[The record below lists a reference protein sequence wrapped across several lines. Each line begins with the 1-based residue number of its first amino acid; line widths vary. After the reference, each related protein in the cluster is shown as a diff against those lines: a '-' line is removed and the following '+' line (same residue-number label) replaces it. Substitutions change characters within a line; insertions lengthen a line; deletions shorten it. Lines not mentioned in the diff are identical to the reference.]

1 MTVKLGTF
9 TFVNEPRISFG
20 VDVDL
25 AGKKKF
31 GGGTTFDYTGHSPL
45 TIVLSGKLTGSNCY
59 TDRDT
64 LIALAKGGSKVDFYA
79 DTIGY
84 GSETSPKQVWIESL
98 SFTHVAGKPNQV
110 AYRIVLREET

>member
-1 MTVKLGTF
+1 MTVKLGTY

-20 VDVDL
+20 IDVAL
-25 AGKKKF
+25 AGKKKY

-79 DTIGY
+79 DTISY
-84 GSETSPKQVWIESL
+84 GSAASPKSVWIKKMTFE
-98 SFTHVAGKPNQV
+98 HPVGKIEQV
-110 AYRIVLREET
+110 SYTITLVEET